1 MEKRDVVIAFRVSG
15 DERLL
20 IADMAQRLQRKQ
32 SDALRL
38 VVTEAATAIL
48 KAANEQGVHYYEPPR
63 CGSWRAKP
71 RGGAK
76 TTRAAR
82 KKDRRGGRGFRGPAP
97 IGGCGVNPWDRG
109 RQPHF
114 SPFWYIVKR

>member
-48 KAANEQGVHYYEPPR
+48 KAANEQGVHYEEQQR
-63 CGSWRAKP
+63 
-71 RGGAK
+71 
-76 TTRAAR
+76 
-82 KKDRRGGRGFRGPAP
+82 
-97 IGGCGVNPWDRG
+97 
-109 RQPHF
+109 
-114 SPFWYIVKR
+114 

>member
-48 KAANEQGVHYYEPPR
+48 KAANEPGVHYEEQQR
-63 CGSWRAKP
+63 
-71 RGGAK
+71 
-76 TTRAAR
+76 
-82 KKDRRGGRGFRGPAP
+82 
-97 IGGCGVNPWDRG
+97 
-109 RQPHF
+109 
-114 SPFWYIVKR
+114 